1 MHEKTRIFSISTA
14 SWERNKRIREW
25 WVLTRAGS
33 CEIFKTFEQ
42 AKGFALEQAKINA
55 V

>member
-1 MHEKTRIFSISTA
+1 MHKKIKIFSISVA
-14 SWERNKRIREW
+14 SCSRNKRIREW